1 MSNFTPPKK
10 HNKKRNTTLIY
21 ELLVRK
27 ISESLIS
34 NDTTASEAAL
44 TILKKYF
51 KPSAELF
58 KEYRLGESLI
68 KINVSNKE
76 VASQILWE
84 ARAACRRHN
93 VSSID
98 KIKTQLVNEI
108 NETFGQLFWDTPV
121 PNYKLHATVST
132 LLSDWKDLSGV
143 RIDRVAQYEDKL
155 VDWML
160 RKELDNDIDASSF
173 GNLGEQRYLFKLMS
187 NKIEERYN
195 EKLTP
200 EQRNIMRSYVCG
212 PDQALAEKCNSI
224 LDETRALMKQR
235 AEITDSQYEAKTLN
249 EAVNIL
255 PSSILLEEITD
266 DVISQIMTCIK
277 MQEEIKLAGENK

>member
-1 MSNFTPPKK
+1 MSNFTTPKK

-34 NDTTASEAAL
+34 NDTTTSESAMA
-44 TILKKYF
+44 ILKKYF

-84 ARAACRRHN
+84 ARAACRRHD
-93 VSSID
+93 VQSID
-98 KIKTQLVNEI
+98 KIKTLLVNEI
-108 NETFGQLFWDTPV
+108 NQTFGQLFWDTPV

-160 RKELDNDIDASSF
+160 RKEVENDIDSSSF

-195 EKLTP
+195 EKLTQ
-200 EQRNIMRSYVCG
+200 EQRSIMRSYVCG
-212 PDQALAEKCNSI
+212 IDDALVEKCNSI
-224 LDETRALMKQR
+224 LDETKKLMIERSKK
-235 AEITDSQYEAKTLN
+235 TDSQYEAKTLN
-249 EAVNIL
+249 EAVSSL
-255 PSSILLEEITD
+255 PSEILKETMTD
-266 DVISQIMTCIK
+266 DVISQVMICIK
-277 MQEEIKLAGENK
+277 MQEEIKSIGEEK